1 MTAPFKYSLFHTKTK
16 TKRKEI
22 KTKIL
27 TNKIFP
33 SRCMG
38 NTRSNGI
45 VTAESTDFRTN
56 LLVPDGTKYE
66 RNRNF
71 AKIKKRMLWLVF

>member
-16 TKRKEI
+16 IRDKK
-22 KTKIL
+22 KL

-38 NTRSNGI
+38 NTSSNGI

-56 LLVPDGTKYE
+56 LLVPGGTEYE
-66 RNRNF
+66 
-71 AKIKKRMLWLVF
+71 KKTEILQNQKENASFF